1 MSVSQVSIQEI
12 QDARASQP
20 TQVFVVPK
28 KVNPES
34 STKRY
39 VDRFSDKKIA
49 EFFAPY
55 GYITHERSDDA
66 GAVLVLCDSCQIIFD
81 DFSVMTEPTVSL
93 FTNNPEFDFAEFSA
107 LCEQANITPSQAIS
121 DRLEDE
127 VFGQMPYY
135 VEKKKAFTDN
145 NLRNISRNKKYG
157 KLLRPATQKQTHREN
172 FASLNKTFGST
183 EPEKIADTLARVIPG
198 R

>member
-1 MSVSQVSIQEI
+1 MSVSQVSIKEI

-20 TQVFVVPK
+20 TQVFTVPK
-28 KVNPES
+28 KVKSES
-34 STKRY
+34 SDKRY

-66 GAVLVLCDSCQIIFD
+66 GAVLVSCDSCNIIFD
-81 DFSVMTEPTVSL
+81 DFSVMTEPIFSL
-93 FTNNPEFDFAEFSA
+93 FTSNPNFDFGEFTQ
-107 LCEQANITPSQAIS
+107 LCELANTTPSQAIS

-127 VFGQMPYY
+127 VFGAMPYY
-135 VEKKKAFTDN
+135 VEKKKAFTEN
-145 NLRNISRNKKYG
+145 NLNRIAKHSKYG
-157 KLLRPATQKQTHREN
+157 RLLKPSTKKQLHRESY
-172 FASLNKTFGST
+172 ASLNKNFGST
-183 EPEKIADTLARVIPG
+183 DPEKIADTLARVIPG